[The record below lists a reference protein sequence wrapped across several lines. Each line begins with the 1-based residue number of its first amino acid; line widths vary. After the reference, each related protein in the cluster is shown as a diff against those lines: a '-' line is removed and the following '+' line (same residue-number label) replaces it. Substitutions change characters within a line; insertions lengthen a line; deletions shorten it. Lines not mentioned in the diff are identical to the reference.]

1 MVIEITRRN
10 NTDVVT
16 ETQTYICSD
25 RCCWLFPLLKLFKDK
40 RLKKVIY
47 AYVQH
52 QANKVI
58 YSMPAATRVAS
69 YAVIHQ
75 TGFI

>member
-16 ETQTYICSD
+16 ETQTGRYDCAVGYFRYSNS
-25 RCCWLFPLLKLFKDK
+25 FKDK
-40 RLKKVIY
+40 RFKKVIDT
-47 AYVQH
+47 YVH

-58 YSMPAATRVAS
+58 YLMPAVTRVGS